1 MATTAIRFSLSRI
14 RCYYR
19 PLILVWASLL
29 ILGVFWFAS
38 RYPQLIGKAQH
49 VGDALP
55 SMAYS
60 SEILTI
66 ARDAPLASAMQ
77 RCDDIPHAKEVL
89 MMRKGRQAFLR
100 VRNQ

>member
-1 MATTAIRFSLSRI
+1 MRS
-14 RCYYR
+14 
-19 PLILVWASLL
+19 
-29 ILGVFWFAS
+29 
-38 RYPQLIGKAQH
+38 
-49 VGDALP
+49 
-55 SMAYS
+55 
-60 SEILTI
+60 